1 MSLIECA
8 GVILSACGVFLETQ
22 RIVLCWPIN
31 ILAAGCYFYIFGD
44 QRLYADAALQ
54 ILFISLSLY
63 GWIIWRKKP
72 LTSSSRPPAPRRLIA
87 QSCGTIFAG
96 ILLGLAL
103 LRLSRDPAPCA
114 DAMLTASSVLA
125 TYWMAHRLQEAWL
138 VWIVTNGAYV
148 VLFLSRGLEAT
159 AALYGGFMLLAI
171 YGWFRWGIN
180 RDAER

>member
-8 GVILSACGVFLETQ
+8 GVLLSACGVFLETQ
-22 RIVLCWPIN
+22 RVVLCWPIN
-31 ILAAGCYFYIFGD
+31 IMAAGCYFYIFGE
-44 QRLYADAALQ
+44 QHLYADAALQ
-54 ILFISLSLY
+54 LLFISLSLY
-63 GWIIWRKKP
+63 GWMMWRKKSP
-72 LTSSSRPPAPRRLIA
+72 TASGLTPARRWFIT
-87 QSCGTIFAG
+87 QCCGTIFAG

-103 LRLSRDPAPCA
+103 WRWSRDPAPYA

-125 TYWMAHRLQEAWL
+125 TYWMAHRLREAWL

-159 AALYGGFMLLAI
+159 AALYGGFMILAI
-171 YGWFRWGIN
+171 YGWFRWGFN